1 MIVHDL
7 YVFRTALPPNEAD
20 TPLAID
26 PDRMLSP
33 AIALE
38 RLEVVAGGRAE
49 VSKYAGCM

>member
-7 YVFRTALPPNEAD
+7 HIFRSVFQPNEAD

-26 PDRMLSP
+26 PDRMLPS

-38 RLEVVAGGRAE
+38 RF
-49 VSKYAGCM
+49 